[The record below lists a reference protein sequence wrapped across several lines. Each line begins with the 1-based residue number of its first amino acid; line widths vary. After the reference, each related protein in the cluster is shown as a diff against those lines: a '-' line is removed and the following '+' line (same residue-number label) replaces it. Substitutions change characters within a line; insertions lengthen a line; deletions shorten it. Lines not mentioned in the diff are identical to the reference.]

1 MSEGDDPRGKR
12 RKRPAPATPE
22 ALNKAAL
29 AYLNRYA
36 TSRANLRRVL
46 LGRVERAARG
56 AERTARDSDREA
68 GAEAVERILE
78 RLAEA
83 GLLDD
88 RAYAAGQARRYL
100 RAGASGHYIRAK
112 LAAKGLAPALAE
124 QAIAAL
130 RDELPEPELSAA
142 LAFARR
148 KRLGP
153 YRPEPERAARR
164 ERDLAALDRR
174 GFDLEV
180 ARKIIDAADLA
191 DLEAEIETL

>member
-1 MSEGDDPRGKR
+1 MAEDQDQPGHRR

-46 LGRVERAARG
+46 LGRVERAARAHG
-56 AERTARDSDREA
+56 SDREA
-68 GAEAVERILE
+68 GAEAVEQILN

-88 RAYAAGQARRYL
+88 GAYAAGQARRYL
-100 RAGASGHYIRAK
+100 RAGASAHYIRAK
-112 LAAKGLAPALAE
+112 LAAKGLGSALIE
-124 QAIAAL
+124 QAITAL

-142 LAFARR
+142 LTFARR

-180 ARKIIDAADLA
+180 ARKIIDAAELA
-191 DLEAEIETL
+191 DLESEIETL